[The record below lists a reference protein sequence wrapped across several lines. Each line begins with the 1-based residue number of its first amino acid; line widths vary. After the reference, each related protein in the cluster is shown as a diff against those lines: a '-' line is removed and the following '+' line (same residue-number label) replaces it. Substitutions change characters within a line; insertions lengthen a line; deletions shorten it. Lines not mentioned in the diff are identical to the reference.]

1 MIKYILFDVDD
12 TLLDFHASEAVC
24 LPRALEAVGV
34 KVTPAL
40 TKRYKEIN
48 RSLWDMFE
56 RREIV
61 KEDILPLRFNM
72 LFKELGIE
80 ANGERAQEIYEKE
93 LGGSCI
99 YIDGCIDLLESLY
112 GKYKLYL
119 VTNGTNAVQEPRL
132 KKSGINKYFDGIFV
146 SELFG
151 CEKPSKEFFDKVFEN
166 IGKIDKKET
175 IIVGDSLSS
184 DILGG
189 VNYGLLTCHFNPKNI
204 SGSIKADY
212 EIKHLSELP
221 ELLKTIK

>member
-24 LPRALEAVGV
+24 LPRALEAIGV
-34 KVTPAL
+34 SVSEKML
-40 TKRYKEIN
+40 QRYKEIN

-56 RREIV
+56 RKEIV
-61 KEDILPLRFNM
+61 KEDILPKRFNM
-72 LFKELGIE
+72 LFKEFSIDKDG
-80 ANGERAQEIYEKE
+80 ASAQAIYERE
-93 LGGSCI
+93 LGKSCF
-99 YIDGCIDLLESLY
+99 YIDGCIPLLENLY

-151 CEKPSKEFFDKVFEN
+151 CEKPSREFFDKVFAS
-166 IGKIDKKET
+166 IGEISKEET

-212 EIKHLSELP
+212 EIQHLSELP